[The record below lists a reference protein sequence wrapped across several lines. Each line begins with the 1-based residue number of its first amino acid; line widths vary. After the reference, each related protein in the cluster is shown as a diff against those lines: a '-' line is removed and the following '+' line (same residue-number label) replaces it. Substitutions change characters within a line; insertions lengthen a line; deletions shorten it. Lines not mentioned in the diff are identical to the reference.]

1 VSKESEADRLKRMN
15 KALED
20 QRKKNQSDKAKKKR
34 ADRESFWRRMSG
46 GGS

>member
-1 VSKESEADRLKRMN
+1 MSKESEKERLERMN
-15 KALED
+15 KALEK
-20 QRKKNQSDKAKKKR
+20 QRKKNSAAKAKKKR